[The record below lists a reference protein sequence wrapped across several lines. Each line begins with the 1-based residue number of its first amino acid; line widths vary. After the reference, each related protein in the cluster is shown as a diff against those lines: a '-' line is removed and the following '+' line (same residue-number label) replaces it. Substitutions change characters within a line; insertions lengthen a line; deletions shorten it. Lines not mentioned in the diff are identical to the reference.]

1 MSSGWQ
7 RIIDACKVGI
17 SVGALRRSVMDAMTD
32 AAEIA
37 RCNIQSGPLG
47 FERGVTYLDR
57 RIEYGDVFH
66 VPLCG
71 TRFMG
76 YPSCGFEAFVVGREP
91 TKEEK
96 AWYKRVVESVDA
108 AIEATRG

>member
-1 MSSGWQ
+1 MAASVMSSGWQ
-7 RIIDACKVGI
+7 RIREACKIGV
-17 SVGALRRSVMDAMTD
+17 SVAALWRTVVDAMTD
-32 AAEIA
+32 AGAEIA

-57 RIEYGDVFH
+57 RIEYGDMLH

-76 YPSCGFEAFVVGREP
+76 YPSCGYRTFLVCREP
-91 TKEEK
+91 T
-96 AWYKRVVESVDA
+96 A
-108 AIEATRG
+108 